1 MTLASGTRLG
11 PYEILG
17 PIGAGGMGEVY
28 RARDT
33 RLGREVAVK
42 VLPAALSEDAG
53 RLRRFEKEARSASS
67 LNHPNIVTVY
77 DIGSSDSVS
86 YIAMELVAGVTL
98 RQMLAEGALPVK
110 RLLGVAAQ
118 IAEGLAKAHE
128 AGIVHRDLKPENVMV
143 TKDGLVKIL
152 DFGLAKLT
160 QPEGESGEGTQ
171 APTVS
176 GGTEPGIV
184 VGTVSYMSPEQALG
198 QPLDFRSDQFSFG
211 SVLYE
216 MATGK
221 RAFARKSG
229 PETMAAIIREEPEPV
244 AGAAPSTPIPL
255 RWIVERCLA
264 KEPEERYAS
273 TADLARD
280 LRRMRDH
287 LSEAASSGISAI
299 VGVKKPGRLA
309 RLRVPAAALLVLAA
323 AIWSSYRA
331 GEREAGKS
339 IPEFQRLTHRRG
351 IVWSARFAPDG
362 QTVVYSAAWEGQ
374 PVRLFTTRAERP
386 ESSQLDL
393 PEADILA
400 ISSRGEMAICLRPR
414 MRIDAAQRRGTLAR
428 VPLMGGA
435 PREILE
441 NVQGADWSHD
451 GAELAVIRAVGQR
464 LRLEFPIGKIL
475 YEAEHIHSPR
485 VSPKGDL
492 VAFFERDEKGL
503 RLRVADRKGAVR
515 TLEEGGW
522 GFSLAWRPD
531 GQEVWYAS
539 SKTFG
544 EIRAVS
550 LSGRKRVVHPEFPD
564 PLFGEIQDIFPD
576 GRILMW
582 LGEFRRGMVA
592 VPPGE
597 TRERDISWFADSRPN
612 DISSDGHTVLFTDGS
627 SVFLRATDGASPVV
641 QLGRGFGLAM
651 SPDGKWVAAFDEN
664 PVRQQPEVTL
674 LPTGAGESRRLKGG
688 GILYSGGGLWLPDGK
703 RLLLGGREPGRPE
716 RTFIQEVG
724 GGGPRPFT
732 PEGVLALDA
741 SLDGKS
747 VVARDEEGKL
757 FIFLL
762 DGSPAARELPGPPES
777 SWNVAFSADS
787 QFLFVIESSAAS
799 SRVFRREIAT
809 GRREFWKEI
818 SVSDP
823 AGVLTFVPQL
833 ARDGKSYV
841 ASCWRNERN
850 LYLVE
855 GLK

>member
-1 MTLASGTRLG
+1 MPISSGARLG
-11 PYEILG
+11 PYEVLA
-17 PIGAGGMGEVY
+17 PLGAGGMGEVY

-33 RLGREVAVK
+33 RLSREVAIK
-42 VLPAALSEDAG
+42 VLPAGVSADPE
-53 RLRRFEKEARSASS
+53 RLKRFEREARSASS

-77 DIGSSDSVS
+77 DIGSADSTS
-86 YIAMELVAGVTL
+86 YIAMELVEGVTL
-98 RQMLAEGALPVK
+98 REL
-110 RLLGVAAQ
+110 LLGTSLPLKKLLAVAAQ
-118 IAEGLAKAHE
+118 VADGLSKAHA

-143 TKDGLVKIL
+143 TRDGFVKIL

-160 QPEGESGEGTQ
+160 QPEGDSGEGTL

-221 RAFARKSG
+221 RAFARRSA

-441 NVQGADWSHD
+441 DVQGADWSPD
-451 GAELAVIRAVGQR
+451 GSELAVIRAVGQR
-464 LRLEFPIGKIL
+464 LRLEFPIGKVL
-475 YEAEHIHSPR
+475 YEADHIHSPR

-503 RLRVADRKGAVR
+503 RLRVADRKGTVR

-522 GFSLAWRPD
+522 GYSLAWRPD
-531 GQEVWYAS
+531 GREVWYAS
-539 SKTFG
+539 GETFG
-544 EIRAVS
+544 EIHAVS
-550 LSGRKRVVHPEFPD
+550 LSGGRRVVHPEFPD
-564 PLFGEIQDIFPD
+564 PLFGEVEDIFPD
-576 GRILMW
+576 GRVLMW

-597 TRERDISWFADSRPN
+597 TRERDISWFADSSPN
-612 DISSDGHTVLFTDGS
+612 EISSDGRTVLFTDAER
-627 SVFLRATDGASPVV
+627 VFLRATDGASPAV
-641 QLGRGFGLAM
+641 QLGRGFGSAI
-651 SPDGKWVAAFDEN
+651 SPDGKWVATFARRDT
-664 PVRQQPEVTL
+664 PEVTL
-674 LPTGAGESRRLKGG
+674 LPRGPGEPRTLKGG
-688 GILYSGGGLWLPDGK
+688 EVLFSGGSVWPPGGS
-703 RLLLGGREPGRPE
+703 RLLLHGRQPGRPA
-716 RTFIQEVG
+716 RTFVQDIKG
-724 GGGPRPFT
+724 GAPRPFT
-732 PEGVLALDA
+732 PEGVLALDYSA
-741 SLDGKS
+741 DGTLI
-747 VVARDEEGKL
+747 VAKDEEGKL
-757 FIFLL
+757 FLFPM
-762 DGSPAARELPGPPES
+762 DGGPGRPLSGPPES
-777 SWNVAFSADS
+777 SWNVTLSADGKS
-787 QFLFVIESSAAS
+787 LFVIESSAS
-799 SRVFRREIAT
+799 SARVFRREIAT
-809 GRREFWKEI
+809 GRRELWKEI

-823 AGVLTFVPQL
+823 AGVLSFEPML
-833 ARDGKSYV
+833 ARDGKAYV
-841 ASCWRNERN
+841 ASCWRAERN